1 MRYHVVAVGGLKREF
16 YADGVAFYTK
26 RLQAFSRVEVAE
38 VKESKVRDPEE
49 GKKLESAALLRAA
62 QGYAAQGYRVALD
75 EGGKL
80 FSSAALAEHVAGLEL
95 RGVSSLSLLLGGA
108 AGHSADLKQQVDDV
122 WSLSPLTLPHDLAR
136 LVLLEQLYRVETI
149 RAGHPYHRE

>member
-1 MRYHVVAVGGLKREF
+1 MRYYVVAVGGLKREF

-38 VKESKVRDPEE
+38 IKESKVRDPEE

-62 QGYAAQGYRVALD
+62 QCYRVALD

-108 AGHSADLKQQVDDV
+108 AGHSAALKQQVDDV

-136 LVLLEQLYRVETI
+136 LVLLEQLYRAETI

>member
-1 MRYHVVAVGGLKREF
+1 MRYHIVAVGALKRGF
-16 YADGVAFYTK
+16 YAEGATFYLK
-26 RLQAFSRVEVAE
+26 RLRAFGKVEVSE
-38 VKESKVRDPEE
+38 VKESRASLPEA
-49 GKKLESAALLRAA
+49 KRLESAQLLRVA
-62 QGYAAQGYRVALD
+62 QGGYRVALD
-75 EGGKL
+75 EGGRL
-80 FSSAALAEHVAGLEL
+80 FGSAALAEHVAKLEL

-108 AGHSADLKQQVDDV
+108 AGHSPDLEQSVDET